1 MWLKLLQLRTK
12 GSALE
17 IVQESRGAQEMIGA
31 QGTVDMIW
39 RTFEEQYAAERN
51 PGQDLLD
58 GLMSGTNISESD
70 PKLYWKFVHQCKL
83 AAAAME
89 YNNAVKSILSV
100 KQNQEK
106 IAKRLG
112 ESSFKEWTF
121 YRQKQMKKNK
131 NCHISDVL
139 RMDRTKSSNN
149 TGIRPA

>member
-1 MWLKLLQLRTK
+1 
-12 GSALE
+12 
-17 IVQESRGAQEMIGA
+17 MIGA

-58 GLMSGTNISESD
+58 GLMSGTNI
-70 PKLYWKFVHQCKL
+70 QCKL

-89 YNNAVKSILSV
+89 YNDAVKSILSV

-121 YRQKQMKKNK
+121 YRQKQMKQNK
-131 NCHISDVL
+131 IV
-139 RMDRTKSSNN
+139 TFV
-149 TGIRPA
+149 T